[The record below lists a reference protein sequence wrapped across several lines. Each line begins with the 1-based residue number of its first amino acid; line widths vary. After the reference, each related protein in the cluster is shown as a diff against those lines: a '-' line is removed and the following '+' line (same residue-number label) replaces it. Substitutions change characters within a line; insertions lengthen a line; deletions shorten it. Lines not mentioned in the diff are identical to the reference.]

1 MAGFNSAPSLAST
14 DKVSINRSTGFRSKT
29 PDFKAINSLPSFY
42 NSITKQPLAVPILNS
57 LPEAIDNSSNDTSN
71 DTSSQD
77 QATSNKLGYINDYN
91 NSIDSEENNPTGG
104 MTQANIDN
112 PVANP
117 TDYYGNPIKK
127 EVHGPS
133 FNPISFIPGFGLM
146 AELNS
151 PAVPTSGYGTPGT
164 YSSLTGNRFNEDSRG
179 IDTITGQYTN
189 EYGTKK
195 TFAEKMMQDP
205 MANILGDPD
214 KAEQGN
220 LRDMEYAAARSELAS
235 LKSGTT
241 DPTGNPATTGLSD
254 AAADRV
260 ATQLGLDNGFPA
272 HTVRPGTATH
282 EAFKTGRYVPG
293 SQWSPDGKFSNK
305 TDPGKPST
313 YNPEEDFIS
322 VTLDPALD
330 TSNIDVSDI
339 GTGLGSS
346 GNLGGAVGAGYT
358 NTDSNNNTGGHDSA
372 GVQSGSQAS
381 HTGGYGGYADDA
393 ASSDTGGG
401 K

>member
-29 PDFKAINSLPSFY
+29 PDFKAINNLPSFY

-57 LPEAIDNSSNDTSN
+57 LPEAIDNSNN

-77 QATSNKLGYINDYN
+77 QATSNKLGYVNDYN
-91 NSIDSEENNPTGG
+91 NSINSEENNPTGG

-127 EVHGPS
+127 EVYGPA

-179 IDTITGQYTN
+179 INPITGQYTN

-195 TFAEKMMQDP
+195 TFADKMMQDP

-260 ATQLGLDNGFPA
+260 ATQLGLDKGFAA
-272 HTVRPGTATH
+272 HTVAPGTATH
-282 EAFKTGRYVPG
+282 EAIKNNTYVPG
-293 SQWSPDGKFSNK
+293 SQWSPDGKFS
-305 TDPGKPST
+305 TPS
-313 YNPEEDFIS
+313 IS
-322 VTLDPALD
+322 YVDDTVAPAVAPSY
-330 TSNIDVSDI
+330 TAPAPQQSYSNNDGQDSQ
-339 GTGLGSS
+339 
-346 GNLGGAVGAGYT
+346 GN
-358 NTDSNNNTGGHDSA
+358 DNNTGG
-372 GVQSGSQAS
+372 GGSND
-381 HTGGYGGYADDA
+381 YGGMFNKGGLVTT
-393 ASSDTGGG
+393 SNGVGG
-401 K
+401 KG